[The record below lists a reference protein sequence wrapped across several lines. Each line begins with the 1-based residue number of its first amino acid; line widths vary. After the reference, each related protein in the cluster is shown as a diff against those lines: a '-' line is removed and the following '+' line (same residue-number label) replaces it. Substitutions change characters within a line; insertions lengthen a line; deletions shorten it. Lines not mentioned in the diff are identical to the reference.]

1 MLCCLISTPVV
12 ALHACELCHVGKNSL
27 AGMISEEMDKS
38 LFNSPGPPPT
48 QHGDVPPTQ
57 HGGHPPAAHTIR
69 VCSSL
74 EEPVVQGSA
83 PDHLGKPFLEMCSSD
98 EDQLKKPNLEFCS
111 ILYGPENLNQERCSS
126 VLPGNTLCL
135 PSNCSLSPI
144 RRDRLVCELDVPVD
158 LEDSVFL
165 SPGKSLRVFASSATS
180 ETTAPET
187 IVVTTGIIS

>member
-12 ALHACELCHVGKNSL
+12 ALHACELCHVRKNSL

-48 QHGDVPPTQ
+48 QPGDVPPTQ
-57 HGGHPPAAHTIR
+57 PGCHPPTHTIR

-74 EEPVVQGSA
+74 EEPLVQGSA
-83 PDHLGKPFLEMCSSD
+83 PDDLEMCSSD
-98 EDQLKKPNLEFCS
+98 EDQLKKSNLEFCS

-180 ETTAPET
+180 QTTAPET